1 MIQTGEAPLRRVILL
16 AAVLVASLC
25 SAAGA
30 DEKYLI
36 HEKVHEGDKLLVEMT
51 NNGHFK
57 TISTASGQSITNE
70 QHVKQFLKATMT
82 ILTVKDGSATAA
94 RVEVDPSSY
103 DIDKEGEQPEE
114 KTSCW
119 YAGKTVTLRRAPDE
133 KVSNDAKGHLPE
145 SREIDQ
151 QNLNDLLSPDQD
163 MFSDQPVAVGDSWE
177 VSDKLSKHSDLNDGD
192 KLLAHC
198 KLDWVKTINGKQMAE
213 LTCVCGLI
221 RYEEHNV
228 EEDDEYT
235 SVMLVDVAAGQIVK
249 ADNQGTVKFST
260 PLDEATQVT
269 GDGEFS
275 GHCEVLPPTSGPRPA
290 TQPQP

>member
-1 MIQTGEAPLRRVILL
+1 
-16 AAVLVASLC
+16 
-25 SAAGA
+25 
-30 DEKYLI
+30 
-36 HEKVHEGDKLLVEMT
+36 MT
-51 NNGHFK
+51 NTGHFK
-57 TISTASGQSITNE
+57 TTTTAKGQSMTSE

-82 ILTVKDGSATAA
+82 VLTVKMDRRRRR

-103 DIDKEGEQPEE
+103 DIDKEAAQPEE

-119 YAGKTVTLRRAPDE
+119 YAGKTVTLRRGPDE

-163 MFSDQPVAVGDSWE
+163 LFSDQPVAVGDSWE
-177 VSDKLSKHSDLNDGD
+177 VSDKLSKHSDLNPGD

-198 KLDWVKTINGKQMAE
+198 KLDWVRTINGKQMAE
-213 LTCVCGLI
+213 LTCVCGII
-221 RYEEHNV
+221 RYQEPNV

-249 ADNQGTVKFST
+249 ADNQGTVKYST
-260 PLDEATQVT
+260 PPGETAQMT

-275 GHCEVLPPTSGPRPA
+275 GH
-290 TQPQP
+290 